1 MNKPYRPEIILKT
14 QGGFSMKT
22 KVYFTH
28 QISSRSLLNI
38 YDALGAALPGKV
50 AVKISTGEPGGHN
63 FLQPELIKALVAK
76 LDGTIVECN
85 TAYQGKRYSSKDH
98 WQAIRNHGFL
108 DIASCDIMDEF
119 GEISI
124 PVQGGVHL
132 KENFVG
138 EHLKNYN
145 SMLMLSHFK
154 GHQMGGLGGALK
166 NMSIGVASSHGKAHI
181 HGVGDPSALWTA
193 DHDSFLESMAD
204 ASKSVMD
211 FMGRENIIY
220 INIANKLSIDCDCD
234 SKPHDPEMADIGIFA
249 SIDLVALDQACVDA
263 VYASPDPG
271 KAALIERMESR
282 NGIHTVET
290 AAALGLGSREYEIV
304 SID

>member
-1 MNKPYRPEIILKT
+1 MKPN
-14 QGGFSMKT
+14 
-22 KVYFTH
+22 VYFTKD
-28 QISSRSLLNI
+28 ISSQGLLNI
-38 YDALGAALPGKV
+38 YDALGVALQGKV

-63 FLQPELIKALVAK
+63 FLQPDLIKALVAK

-85 TAYQGKRYSSKDH
+85 TAYQGKRYSSEAH
-98 WQAIRNHGFL
+98 WQAIRDHGFL
-108 DIASCDIMDEF
+108 DIAPCDIMDEY
-119 GEISI
+119 GEFSI
-124 PVQGGVHL
+124 PVQDGVHL

-138 EHLKNYN
+138 EHLKAYG

-154 GHQMGGLGGALK
+154 GHLMGGFGGALK
-166 NMSIGVASSHGKAHI
+166 NMSIGVASSYGKAHI
-181 HGVGDPSALWTA
+181 HGAGDPSALWTA

-220 INIANKLSIDCDCD
+220 INVANNLSVDCDCD
-234 SKPHDPEMADIGIFA
+234 ANPHDPEMADIGIFA
-249 SIDLVALDQACVDA
+249 SLDPVALDQACVDA

-282 NGIHTVET
+282 NGIHTV
-290 AAALGLGSREYEIV
+290 AIASKLGLGSRAYDIV
-304 SID
+304 CID